1 MANPISTG
9 SARRG
14 AGFTYLGLIIL
25 LAVMGLVAAA
35 GIKMGTVMQR
45 AAAEEELLE
54 IGAQFSQALRSYAAA
69 TPKGQVAQ
77 PPTLQE
83 LLKDPRFPNPTRHL
97 RKIFIDPVTG
107 SDRWG
112 VTYLG
117 GDRGVVAVYSLSDK
131 RPLKVANFDAR
142 FQNFENKEKLSEW
155 KFTMAGA
162 GALLPPLAP
171 VAPIPPAGAG
181 ATPTPPSL
189 FGQGTG
195 TPSGTPM
202 TPPAQAPETP
212 APEAPPDD
220 QPMEPPPDQD
230 EPAKD
235 GDDKA
240 NPAPPDDG
248 RVDETRK
255 AERKD
260 EPKEDPKVPV
270 KRPVNRR

>member
-1 MANPISTG
+1 MAAMANPISTG
-9 SARRG
+9 RARP
-14 AGFTYLGLIIL
+14 APGFTYLGLIIL

-69 TPKGQVAQ
+69 TPKGQAAQ

-83 LLKDPRFPNPTRHL
+83 LLKDPRFPNPRRHL

-117 GDRGVVAVYSLSDK
+117 GERGVVAVYSLSDK

-162 GALLPPLAP
+162 GLLTPPPAP
-171 VAPIPPAGAG
+171 AAPIPAAG
-181 ATPTPPSL
+181 ATPAPPSL
-189 FGQGTG
+189 FGQGASA
-195 TPSGTPM
+195 PPGTPM
-202 TPPAQAPETP
+202 TPPAPAPETP
-212 APEAPPDD
+212 TPEAQPDD
-220 QPMEPPPDQD
+220 QPMEPPQDQD

-235 GDDKA
+235 EDKA
-240 NPAPPDDG
+240 TAAPLDDG

-255 AERKD
+255 ADRKD

-270 KRPVNRR
+270 KRPTNRR